1 MNIEEAYAAIANY
14 AIEEAG
20 GLEWEQLVI
29 EKRIF
34 EKMSQTT
41 HWVIHNGKKIQGNG
55 EGSSESRR
63 NSSKATL
70 LLRDNLLET
79 TGKRIWGFT
88 FTLTRD
94 GNFNIEYDYEKP
106 EGFDD

>member
-1 MNIEEAYAAIANY
+1 MNTEEAYQAIAQE

-20 GLEWEQLVI
+20 DSLWDSVVVEA
-29 EKRIF
+29 KIF
-34 EKMSQTT
+34 EKASKVT
-41 HWVIHNGKKIQGNG
+41 HWIIFKGKKSQGNG
-55 EGSSESRR
+55 DASSAAWGMA
-63 NSSKATL
+63 SKGRL
-70 LLRDNLLET
+70 FLRDNLLET
-79 TGKRIWGFT
+79 TGERIWGFT